1 VLRIYSGPVR
11 RFAVCEFV
19 RVSKAV
25 ATTLIEALASLAANA
40 RSPSARARQR
50 SALSNGPIIKRRNAD
65 VLLLVPARAPAT
77 VFQGL
82 RVFWPT
88 KSSTS
93 RSYCSA
99 SSSNR
104 ARA

>member
-1 VLRIYSGPVR
+1 YSDRLR
-11 RFAVCEFV
+11 RFAVCEFLGG
-19 RVSKAV
+19 SKAV
-25 ATTLIEALASLAANA
+25 ATTLGEALASLAANA
-40 RSPSARARQR
+40 RSSSARARQR
-50 SALSNGPIIKRRNAD
+50 SALSNGFIIKRRNAD
-65 VLLLVPARAPAT
+65 VLLLVPARAPARPA
-77 VFQGL
+77 FQGL

-99 SSSNR
+99 SSRNR

>member
-1 VLRIYSGPVR
+1 MLRIYSGPVR

-25 ATTLIEALASLAANA
+25 ATTLVEALASLAANA
-40 RSPSARARQR
+40 R
-50 SALSNGPIIKRRNAD
+50 ALSNGPIIKRRNAD

-93 RSYCSA
+93 A
-99 SSSNR
+99 MTH
-104 ARA
+104 